1 MRYIFDEVNCKFAE
15 GWNTILFQAINETLY
30 PYRGHISFKQY
41 NLSKPAKHGLLY
53 CSLCDASAPYIYC
66 SLPYAGKPDV
76 IDGEASKYY
85 VTGTDNYTKYLVNGF
100 CKFNKIKGCNISMD
114 WYFTS
119 VSLAKWAY
127 ENNFTIVGTIRLDSI
142 GLSNEIKTME
152 GREEKS
158 TKYLYQ
164 KDGDAPFVSYVDEKK
179 MG

>member
-1 MRYIFDEVNCKFAE
+1 
-15 GWNTILFQAINETLY
+15 
-30 PYRGHISFKQY
+30 
-41 NLSKPAKHGLLY
+41 
-53 CSLCDASAPYIYC
+53 
-66 SLPYAGKPDV
+66 
-76 IDGEASKYY
+76 
-85 VTGTDNYTKYLVNGF
+85 
-100 CKFNKIKGCNISMD
+100 MD

-127 ENNFTIVGTIRLDSI
+127 ENNFIIVGTIRLDSI

-179 MG
+179 LG